1 MNQLSRYL
9 AGAAF
14 KGACM
19 VLLALLAISMFLGFL
34 GELNN
39 VGRGSYDMG
48 TAFLSVLLEMPSL
61 AYEMIPLAALIGA
74 LMGLGTL
81 ASGSEL
87 IVMRAAGLSLWRI
100 GGAVSMAGVALSGFT
115 FVIGDWVAPWASVE
129 SEVVRVQAMS
139 GDRWQ
144 SDQDG
149 FWFRDGNR
157 FVNVSRVGGE
167 RVNGR
172 ITTFDIDAEGK
183 LAGVGVASSAD
194 IEENRW
200 FLNDWASVNFVNDSA
215 RLKQQPRQ
223 AWDTSLTP
231 ELVNLFSVEPKSF
244 TTWDLLQYVR
254 YLQAN
259 NLDSS
264 VFEQALWRKLVVPAS
279 VVLMCLLAL
288 PFVLGPLRDAGSGQR
303 LVTGIVIGTVYFLAN
318 QLFRDSAQLYGFDP
332 LVGAWLPTAV
342 LAVITGLSLRL
353 AR

>member
-1 MNQLSRYL
+1 
-9 AGAAF
+9 
-14 KGACM
+14 M

-39 VGRGSYDMG
+39 VGRGNYDMG

-100 GGAVSMAGVALSGFT
+100 GGAVSMAGLALSSVT

-139 GDRWQ
+139 GDSWQ

-183 LAGVGVASSAD
+183 LSGIGLASSAD
-194 IEENRW
+194 IEESRW
-200 FLNDWASVNFVNDSA
+200 FLNDWARVDFVNDQA

-223 AWDTSLTP
+223 AWDTGLTP

-244 TTWDLLQYVR
+244 TTWDLLQYVN
-254 YLQAN
+254 YLRAN
-259 NLDSS
+259 SLDSS
-264 VFEQALWRKLVVPAS
+264 VFEQALWRKLVVPTS

-342 LAVITGLSLRL
+342 LAAITAASLRF

>member
-1 MNQLSRYL
+1 MTQLSRYL

-14 KGACM
+14 RGACM

-48 TAFLSVLLEMPSL
+48 MAFLSVLLEMPSL

-87 IVMRAAGLSLWRI
+87 IVMRAAGMSLWRI
-100 GGAVSMAGVALSGFT
+100 GSAVSIAGIGLSSLT
-115 FVIGDWVAPWASVE
+115 FVIGDWIAPWASVE
-129 SEVVRVQAMS
+129 SEVLRVQAMS
-139 GDRWQ
+139 GDNWQ
-144 SDQDG
+144 AGEDG

-172 ITTFDIDAEGK
+172 ITTFDIDNEGK
-183 LAGVGVASSAD
+183 FAGIGVASSAD
-194 IEENRW
+194 IEESRW
-200 FLNDWASVNFVNDSA
+200 FLNDWQRVDFVGDVA
-215 RLKQQPRQ
+215 RLQQRERQ
-223 AWDTSLTP
+223 AWDTGLTP

-244 TTWDLLQYVR
+244 TTWDLFQYVR

-264 VFEQALWRKLVVPAS
+264 VFEQALWRKLVVPSS
-279 VVLMCLLAL
+279 VILMCLLAL
-288 PFVLGPLRDAGSGQR
+288 PFVLGPLRDAGGGQR

-332 LVGAWLPTAV
+332 IVGAWLPTGV
-342 LAVITGLSLRL
+342 LAVVTVVSLRL